1 MQKIECTSATI
12 RTTRQ
17 ARALLAW
24 LRIVWARS
32 QQAAWEKNN
41 RSPRFEIQK
50 LWRSHISSHNMCGN
64 FETFVWFGSL
74 FRKEKPDSRQKGP
87 VSWAFPMVKR
97 KSAGGEVAK
106 PKAKKGKEE
115 ALPPVEAK
123 QLAMPH
129 VKIFKEWL

>member
-1 MQKIECTSATI
+1 METLK
-12 RTTRQ
+12 
-17 ARALLAW
+17 LLLCDLAASFGKKNW
-24 LRIVWARS
+24 IVDKRD
-32 QQAAWEKNN
+32 
-41 RSPRFEIQK
+41 
-50 LWRSHISSHNMCGN
+50 L
-64 FETFVWFGSL
+64 
-74 FRKEKPDSRQKGP
+74 P